1 MWKSLLFMDILKRIV
16 INERWNFGLGKNHE
30 SEKLQ
35 RGLDNR
41 HIQLI
46 ALGGAIG
53 VGLFYGSSATIQMAG
68 PAILISYLIGGLVI
82 FTIMRA
88 LGEMAVDEPVSGSFS
103 SYANRYLGPF
113 AGYLTGWTY
122 WFMWV
127 VVGMAEIT
135 VVGVY
140 VNYWFPD
147 IPQWLSALCTL
158 VVITMI
164 NLFNVKAF
172 GEFEFWFAM
181 IKVVAIIGM
190 ILVGLSMIILGVGN
204 GGQPIGF
211 ENLWAHGGF
220 MPNGWNGILMSL
232 VLVMFSFGGVELVGI
247 TAGEAKNPKKSIPSA
262 INNVVW
268 RILIFYIAALGIM
281 MILYPWNEIGTNGS
295 PFVLIFDKIGIPG
308 AAHIINF
315 VVLTAALSAFNSG
328 LFSTGRMLYNL
339 ALQNN
344 GPKYFGKL
352 NKYSTPRRGILF
364 SSSFLLVAVILNYIV
379 PEKVFIYI
387 SAVATVAVITSW
399 TIILITQLK
408 FRQSKTKAEVGNL
421 AFKMPFHPISTYL
434 ALAFLA
440 LVIVLMAFIEG
451 MRVALVVAPVWFLVL
466 YIGYRLKHRD
476 TGMGSNEDEKVG

>member
-1 MWKSLLFMDILKRIV
+1 M
-16 INERWNFGLGKNHE
+16 GKHHE

-68 PAILISYLIGGLVI
+68 PSILLSYIIGGIVI

-88 LGEMAVDEPVSGSFS
+88 LGEMAVDEPISGSFS
-103 SYANRYLGPF
+103 SYAHRYLGPF
-113 AGYLTGWTY
+113 AGYLSGWTY

-135 VVGVY
+135 VIGVY
-140 VNYWFPD
+140 VNYWFPE
-147 IPQWLSALCTL
+147 IPQWVTTL
-158 VVITMI
+158 ATLIVVTLI
-164 NLFNVKAF
+164 NLMNVKAF
-172 GEFEFWFAM
+172 GEFEFWLAL

-190 ILVGLSMIILGVGN
+190 ILVGLGIILFGFGN
-204 GGQPIGF
+204 GGQPMGLD
-211 ENLWAHGGF
+211 NLWAHGGF
-220 MPNGWNGILMSL
+220 MPNGIEGILLSL

-247 TAGEAKNPKKSIPSA
+247 TAGEAKDPRKSIPSA

-268 RILIFYIAALGIM
+268 RILIFYIGALGIM
-281 MILYPWNEIGTNGS
+281 MILYPWNEVGSNGS

-328 LFSTGRMLYNL
+328 MFSTGRMLYNL
-339 ALQNN
+339 SLQNN
-344 GPKYFGKL
+344 GPKYFGQL
-352 NKYSTPRRGILF
+352 NKHQTPRRGILF
-364 SSSFLLVAVILNYIV
+364 SASFLLVAVFLNYII
-379 PEKVFIYI
+379 PEKVFMFI
-387 SAVATVAVITSW
+387 SSVATVAVITSW
-399 TIILITQLK
+399 TIILLTQIK
-408 FRQSKTKAEVGNL
+408 FRQSKSKEQVGKL
-421 AFKMPFHPISTYL
+421 AFKMPLHPLSNYV

-440 LVIVLMAFIEG
+440 FVIVLMAFMDG
-451 MRVALVVAPVWFLVL
+451 MREALYVAPVWFIIL
-466 YIGYRLKHRD
+466 YVGYRLK
-476 TGMGSNEDEKVG
+476 TKK

>member
-1 MWKSLLFMDILKRIV
+1 M
-16 INERWNFGLGKNHE
+16 GKHHE

-68 PAILISYLIGGLVI
+68 PSILLSYIIGGIVI

-88 LGEMAVDEPVSGSFS
+88 LGEMAVDEPISGSFS
-103 SYANRYLGPF
+103 SYAHRYLGPF
-113 AGYLTGWTY
+113 AGYLSGWTY

-135 VVGVY
+135 VIGVY

-147 IPQWLSALCTL
+147 IPQWVTALATL
-158 VVITMI
+158 IVVTLI
-164 NLFNVKAF
+164 NLMNVKAF
-172 GEFEFWFAM
+172 GEFEFWLAL

-190 ILVGLSMIILGVGN
+190 ILVGLGIILFGFGN
-204 GGQPIGF
+204 GGQPMGLD
-211 ENLWAHGGF
+211 NLWAHGGF
-220 MPNGWNGILMSL
+220 MPNGIEGILLSL

-247 TAGEAKNPKKSIPSA
+247 TAGEAKDPHKSIPSA

-268 RILIFYIAALGIM
+268 RILIFYIGALGIM
-281 MILYPWNEIGTNGS
+281 MILYPWNEVGSNGS

-328 LFSTGRMLYNL
+328 MFSTGRMLYNL
-339 ALQNN
+339 SLQNN
-344 GPKYFGKL
+344 GPKYFGQL
-352 NKYSTPRRGILF
+352 NKHQTPRRGILF
-364 SSSFLLVAVILNYIV
+364 SASFLLVAVFLNYII
-379 PEKVFIYI
+379 PEKVFMFI
-387 SAVATVAVITSW
+387 SSVATVAVITSW
-399 TIILITQLK
+399 TIILLTQIK
-408 FRQSKTKAEVGNL
+408 FRQSKTKDEVGKL
-421 AFKMPFHPISTYL
+421 AFKMPLHPLSNYVAL
-434 ALAFLA
+434 LFLAF
-440 LVIVLMAFIEG
+440 VIVLMAFMDG
-451 MRVALVVAPVWFLVL
+451 MREALYVAPVWFLIL
-466 YIGYRLKHRD
+466 YVGYRMKTR
-476 TGMGSNEDEKVG
+476 K

>member
-1 MWKSLLFMDILKRIV
+1 MHQ
-16 INERWNFGLGKNHE
+16 EG
-30 SEKLQ
+30 EKLQ
-35 RGLDNR
+35 RGLSNR

-53 VGLFYGSSATIQMAG
+53 VGLFYGSSETIQMAG
-68 PAILISYLIGGLVI
+68 PAILLSYIVGGLVI

-88 LGEMAVDEPVSGSFS
+88 LGEMAVEEPVSGSFS
-103 SYANRYLGPF
+103 SYANRYLGSF

-135 VVGVY
+135 VAGVY

-147 IPQWLSALCTL
+147 IPQWVTAL
-158 VVITMI
+158 VVLIGITLI
-164 NLFNVKAF
+164 NLINVKAF

-181 IKVVAIIGM
+181 IKVIAIIGM
-190 ILVGLSMIILGVGN
+190 ILAGLGIILFGIGN
-204 GGQPIGF
+204 EGQPIGF

-220 MPNGWNGILMSL
+220 MPNGVKGILFSL
-232 VLVMFSFGGVELVGI
+232 VMVMFSFGGVELIGI
-247 TAGEAKNPKKSIPSA
+247 TAGEAENPKKSIPSA

-268 RILIFYIAALGIM
+268 RILIFYIGALGIM
-281 MILYPWNEIGTNGS
+281 MVLYPWNKVGSEGS
-295 PFVLIFDKIGIPG
+295 PFVLIFDQVGIPG

-339 ALQNN
+339 SLQNN
-344 GPKYFGKL
+344 GPRYFRKL
-352 NKYSTPRRGILF
+352 SKHGAPIRGILF
-364 SSSFLLVAVILNYIV
+364 SSSFLLVAVFLNYIV

-408 FRQSKTKAEVGNL
+408 FRQSKTNDEVKKL
-421 AFKMPFHPISTYL
+421 KFKMPLHPFSTYI
-434 ALAFLA
+434 ALTFLA
-440 LVIVLMAFIEG
+440 LVIVLMAFIDG
-451 MRVALVVAPVWFLVL
+451 MRVALVVAPIWFGVL
-466 YIGYRLKHRD
+466 YVGFRLKKKD
-476 TGMGSNEDEKVG
+476 SSGKIN

>member
-1 MWKSLLFMDILKRIV
+1 VEYFV
-16 INERWNFGLGKNHE
+16 GKHHE

-68 PAILISYLIGGLVI
+68 PSILLSYIIGGIVI

-88 LGEMAVDEPVSGSFS
+88 LGEMAVDEPISGSFS
-103 SYANRYLGPF
+103 SYAHRYLGPF
-113 AGYLTGWTY
+113 AGYLSGWTY

-135 VVGVY
+135 VIGVY
-140 VNYWFPD
+140 VNYWFPE
-147 IPQWLSALCTL
+147 IPQWVTTL
-158 VVITMI
+158 ATLIVVTLI
-164 NLFNVKAF
+164 NLMNVKAF
-172 GEFEFWFAM
+172 GEFEFWLAL

-190 ILVGLSMIILGVGN
+190 ILVGLGIILFGFGN
-204 GGQPIGF
+204 GGQPMGLD
-211 ENLWAHGGF
+211 NLWAHGGF
-220 MPNGWNGILMSL
+220 MPNGIEGILLSL

-247 TAGEAKNPKKSIPSA
+247 TAGEAKDPRKSIPSA

-268 RILIFYIAALGIM
+268 RILIFYIGALGIM
-281 MILYPWNEIGTNGS
+281 MILYPWNEVGSNGS

-328 LFSTGRMLYNL
+328 MFSTGRMLYNL
-339 ALQNN
+339 SLQNN
-344 GPKYFGKL
+344 GPKYFGQL
-352 NKYSTPRRGILF
+352 NKHQTPRRGILF
-364 SSSFLLVAVILNYIV
+364 SASFLLVAVFLNYII
-379 PEKVFIYI
+379 PEKVFMFI
-387 SAVATVAVITSW
+387 SSVATVAVITSW
-399 TIILITQLK
+399 TIILLTQIK
-408 FRQSKTKAEVGNL
+408 FRQSKSKEQVGKL
-421 AFKMPFHPISTYL
+421 AFKMPLHPLSNYV

-440 LVIVLMAFIEG
+440 FVIVLMAFMDG
-451 MRVALVVAPVWFLVL
+451 MREALYVAPVWFIIL
-466 YIGYRLKHRD
+466 YVGYRLK
-476 TGMGSNEDEKVG
+476 TKK

>member
-1 MWKSLLFMDILKRIV
+1 MLKRISFY
-16 INERWNFGLGKNHE
+16 EEEYWLEKNHQR
-30 SEKLQ
+30 EKLQ

-68 PAILISYLIGGLVI
+68 PSILFSYLVGGLVI

-135 VVGVY
+135 VAGVY

-147 IPQWLSALCTL
+147 IPQWLTALAVL
-158 VVITMI
+158 VVITTI
-164 NLFNVKAF
+164 NLANVKAF
-172 GEFEFWFAM
+172 GEFEFWFAL

-190 ILVGLSMIILGVGN
+190 ILLGLGIIFLGIGN

-211 ENLWAHGGF
+211 DNLWIHGGF
-220 MPNGWNGILMSL
+220 IPNGIKGILMSL

-247 TAGEAKNPKKSIPSA
+247 TAGEAKNPQKSIPSA

-268 RILIFYIAALGIM
+268 RILIFYIGALGIM
-281 MILYPWNEIGTNGS
+281 MILYPWNEVGTNGS
-295 PFVLIFDKIGIPG
+295 PFVLIFDKVGIPG
-308 AAHIINF
+308 AAHIMNF
-315 VVLTAALSAFNSG
+315 VVITAALSAFNSG
-328 LFSTGRMLYNL
+328 LFGSGRMLYNL
-339 ALQNN
+339 SLQDN

-352 NKYSTPRRGILF
+352 SKNGSPRRGILF
-364 SSSFLLVAVILNYIV
+364 SSLFLIVAVVLNYIV
-379 PEKVFIYI
+379 PEKVFLYI
-387 SAVATVAVITSW
+387 SSVATVAVITSW
-399 TIILITQLK
+399 TIILIAQLK
-408 FRQSKTKAEVGNL
+408 FRQSKTKKEIEKL
-421 AFKMPFHPISTYL
+421 AFKVPLYPVSTYL
-434 ALAFLA
+434 ALTFLA
-440 LVIVLMAFIEG
+440 LVIVLMAFIAE
-451 MRVALVVAPVWFLVL
+451 MRIALVVAPIWFIIL
-466 YIGYRLKHRD
+466 YIGYRIK
-476 TGMGSNEDEKVG
+476 K

>member
-1 MWKSLLFMDILKRIV
+1 MNNKEYSFKLEEYRLEKI
-16 INERWNFGLGKNHE
+16 HQ
-30 SEKLQ
+30 SEKLH

-68 PAILISYLIGGLVI
+68 TSILFSCLIGGLVI

-88 LGEMAVDEPVSGSFS
+88 LGEMAVEEPVSGSFS
-103 SYANRYLGPF
+103 SYANRYLGAF
-113 AGYLTGWTY
+113 AGYFTGWTY

-147 IPQWLSALCTL
+147 IPQWLTALSVL
-158 VVITMI
+158 VLITII
-164 NLFNVKAF
+164 NLANVKAF

-181 IKVVAIIGM
+181 VKVVAIIGM
-190 ILVGLSMIILGVGN
+190 ILLGLGIIFFGIGN

-211 ENLWAHGGF
+211 ENLWSHGGF
-220 MPNGWNGILMSL
+220 MPNGFTGILMSL
-232 VLVMFSFGGVELVGI
+232 VLVMFSFGGVELIGI
-247 TAGEAKNPKKSIPSA
+247 TAGEAKNPQKSIPSA

-268 RILIFYIAALGIM
+268 RILIFYIGALGIM
-281 MILYPWNEIGTNGS
+281 MILYPWNEIGANGS
-295 PFVLIFDKIGIPG
+295 PFVLIFDNVGIPG

-315 VVLTAALSAFNSG
+315 VVITAALSAFNSG
-328 LFSTGRMLYNL
+328 LFSSGRMLYNL
-339 ALQNN
+339 SLQNN
-344 GPKYFGKL
+344 GPKFFKKL
-352 NKYSTPRRGILF
+352 NKNGNPRRGILF
-364 SSSFLLVAVILNYIV
+364 SSLFLLVAVVLNYFV

-387 SAVATVAVITSW
+387 SSVATVAVITSW

-408 FRQSKTKAEVGNL
+408 FRQSKTKKEIGKL
-421 AFKMPFHPISTYL
+421 AFKMPLYPISTYL

-451 MRVALVVAPVWFLVL
+451 MRLALVVAPIWFLIL
-466 YIGYRLKHRD
+466 YIGYK
-476 TGMGSNEDEKVG
+476 MKNKGSTESSIEKVDVG

>member
-1 MWKSLLFMDILKRIV
+1 M
-16 INERWNFGLGKNHE
+16 GKHHE

-68 PAILISYLIGGLVI
+68 PAILLSYLIGGIVI

-88 LGEMAVDEPVSGSFS
+88 LGEMAVDEPISGSFS
-103 SYANRYLGPF
+103 SYAHRYLGPF

-135 VVGVY
+135 VIGVY

-147 IPQWLSALCTL
+147 IPQWVTALATL
-158 VVITMI
+158 IVVTLI
-164 NLFNVKAF
+164 NLMNVKAF
-172 GEFEFWFAM
+172 GEFEFWLAL

-190 ILVGLSMIILGVGN
+190 ILVGLGIILFGFGN
-204 GGQPIGF
+204 GGQPMGLD
-211 ENLWAHGGF
+211 NLWAHGGF
-220 MPNGWNGILMSL
+220 MPNGIEGILLSL

-247 TAGEAKNPKKSIPSA
+247 TAGEAKDPRKSIPSA

-268 RILIFYIAALGIM
+268 RILIFYIGALGIM
-281 MILYPWNEIGTNGS
+281 MILYPWNEVGSNGS

-328 LFSTGRMLYNL
+328 MFSTGRMLYNL
-339 ALQNN
+339 SLQNN

-352 NKYSTPRRGILF
+352 NKHQTPRRGILF
-364 SSSFLLVAVILNYIV
+364 SASFLLVAVFLNYII
-379 PEKVFIYI
+379 PEKVFMFI
-387 SAVATVAVITSW
+387 SSVATVAVITSW
-399 TIILITQLK
+399 TIILLTQIK
-408 FRQSKTKAEVGNL
+408 FRQSKTKEEVGKL
-421 AFKMPFHPISTYL
+421 AFKMPLHPLSNYVAL
-434 ALAFLA
+434 VFLAF
-440 LVIVLMAFIEG
+440 VIVLMAFMEG
-451 MRVALVVAPVWFLVL
+451 MREALYVAPVWFLIL
-466 YIGYRLKHRD
+466 YVGYRLK
-476 TGMGSNEDEKVG
+476 TKK

>member
-1 MWKSLLFMDILKRIV
+1 MSRT
-16 INERWNFGLGKNHE
+16 NHE
-30 SEKLQ
+30 SEQLQ
-35 RGLDNR
+35 RGLSNR

-68 PAILISYLIGGLVI
+68 PAILLSYIIGGLVI

-88 LGEMAVDEPVSGSFS
+88 LGEMAVAEPVSGSFS

-113 AGYLTGWTY
+113 AGYLSGWTY

-135 VVGVY
+135 VAGVY

-147 IPQWLSALCTL
+147 VPQWLTALVTL
-158 VVITMI
+158 VLITMI
-164 NLFNVKAF
+164 NLVNVKAF
-172 GEFEFWFAM
+172 GEFEFWFAI
-181 IKVVAIIGM
+181 IKVVAI
-190 ILVGLSMIILGVGN
+190 VGLILAGLGIILFGIGN
-204 GGQPIGF
+204 AGQPIGF
-211 ENLWAHGGF
+211 DNLWSHGGF
-220 MPNGWNGILMSL
+220 IPNGIKGILMSL

-247 TAGEAKNPKKSIPSA
+247 TAGEAENPRKSIPLA

-268 RILIFYIAALGIM
+268 RILIFYIGALGIM
-281 MILYPWNEIGTNGS
+281 MVLYPWNEVGTLGS
-295 PFVLIFDKIGIPG
+295 PFVLVFDKIGIPG
-308 AAHIINF
+308 AADIINF

-339 ALQNN
+339 SLQNN

-352 NKYSTPRRGILF
+352 NKYRTPKRGILF
-364 SSSFLLVAVILNYIV
+364 SASFLLVAVFLNYIV
-379 PEKVFIYI
+379 PEKVFLYI
-387 SAVATVAVITSW
+387 SSVATVAVVTSW
-399 TIILITQLK
+399 TIILITQLR
-408 FRQSKTKAEVGNL
+408 FRKAKTTEEVRKL
-421 AFKMPFHPISTYL
+421 DFKMPLHPISSYL

-451 MRVALVVAPVWFLVL
+451 MRVALVVAPIWFLVL
-466 YIGYRLKHRD
+466 YVGYRLKQKEPSESLIDR
-476 TGMGSNEDEKVG
+476 SEKVG

>member
-1 MWKSLLFMDILKRIV
+1 MNNKEYSFKMEEYRLEKI
-16 INERWNFGLGKNHE
+16 HQ
-30 SEKLQ
+30 SEKLH

-68 PAILISYLIGGLVI
+68 PSILFSYLIGGLVI

-88 LGEMAVDEPVSGSFS
+88 LGEMAVEEPVSGSFS
-103 SYANRYLGPF
+103 SYANRYLGAF
-113 AGYLTGWTY
+113 AGYFTGWTY

-140 VNYWFPD
+140 VNYWLPD
-147 IPQWLSALCTL
+147 IPQWLTALSVL
-158 VVITMI
+158 VLITII
-164 NLFNVKAF
+164 NLANVKAF

-181 IKVVAIIGM
+181 VKVVAIIGM
-190 ILVGLSMIILGVGN
+190 ILLGLGIIFFGIGN

-211 ENLWAHGGF
+211 ENLWSHGGF
-220 MPNGWNGILMSL
+220 MPNGFTGILMSL
-232 VLVMFSFGGVELVGI
+232 VLVMFSFGGVELIGI
-247 TAGEAKNPKKSIPSA
+247 TAGEAKNPQKSIPSA

-268 RILIFYIAALGIM
+268 RILIFYIGALGIM
-281 MILYPWNEIGTNGS
+281 MILYPWNEIGANGS
-295 PFVLIFDKIGIPG
+295 PFVLIFDNVGIPG

-315 VVLTAALSAFNSG
+315 VVISAALSAFNSG
-328 LFSTGRMLYNL
+328 LFSSGRMLYNL
-339 ALQNN
+339 SLQNN
-344 GPKYFGKL
+344 GPKFFGKL
-352 NKYSTPRRGILF
+352 NKNGNPRRGILF
-364 SSSFLLVAVILNYIV
+364 SSLFLLVAVVLNYFV

-387 SAVATVAVITSW
+387 SSVATVAVITSW

-408 FRQSKTKAEVGNL
+408 FRQSKTKKEIGKL
-421 AFKMPFHPISTYL
+421 TFKMPLYPISTYL

-451 MRVALVVAPVWFLVL
+451 MRLALVVAPIWFLIL
-466 YIGYRLKHRD
+466 YIGYK
-476 TGMGSNEDEKVG
+476 MKNKGSTESSIEKVNVG

>member
-1 MWKSLLFMDILKRIV
+1 M
-16 INERWNFGLGKNHE
+16 EKNHQR
-30 SEKLQ
+30 EKLQ

-68 PAILISYLIGGLVI
+68 PSILFSYLVGGLVI

-135 VVGVY
+135 VAGVY

-147 IPQWLSALCTL
+147 IPQWLTALAVL
-158 VVITMI
+158 VVITTI
-164 NLFNVKAF
+164 NLANVKAF
-172 GEFEFWFAM
+172 GEFEFWFAL

-190 ILVGLSMIILGVGN
+190 ILLGLGIIFLGIGN

-211 ENLWAHGGF
+211 DNLWIHGGF
-220 MPNGWNGILMSL
+220 IPNGIKGILMSL

-247 TAGEAKNPKKSIPSA
+247 TAGEAKNPQKSIPSA

-268 RILIFYIAALGIM
+268 RILIFYIGALGIM
-281 MILYPWNEIGTNGS
+281 MILYPWNEVGTNGS
-295 PFVLIFDKIGIPG
+295 PFVLIFDKVGIPG
-308 AAHIINF
+308 AAHIMNF
-315 VVLTAALSAFNSG
+315 VVITAALSAFNSG
-328 LFSTGRMLYNL
+328 LFGSGRMLYNL
-339 ALQNN
+339 SLQNN

-352 NKYSTPRRGILF
+352 SKNGSPRRGILF
-364 SSSFLLVAVILNYIV
+364 SSLFLIVAVVLNYIV

-387 SAVATVAVITSW
+387 SSVATVAVITSW
-399 TIILITQLK
+399 TIILIAQLK
-408 FRQSKTKAEVGNL
+408 FRQSKTKKEIEKL
-421 AFKMPFHPISTYL
+421 AFKVPLYPISTYL
-434 ALAFLA
+434 ALTFLA
-440 LVIVLMAFIEG
+440 LVIVLMAFMAE
-451 MRVALVVAPVWFLVL
+451 MRIALVVAPIWFIIL
-466 YIGYRLKHRD
+466 YIGYRIK
-476 TGMGSNEDEKVG
+476 K